1 MRLLLSSRHPVP
13 DRAEVH
19 ELFSEYHETGDPVL
33 RDRIVEAHLGLAEYL
48 ARRFDH
54 RGEPIDDLVQV
65 ASLAL
70 IHAVDRF
77 DPSRGLEFTTYA
89 VPTIVGELKR
99 YFRDKGWALRVPR
112 RLQELHL
119 QLATAIADL
128 THELGRSPSIAEI
141 ALRAN
146 ASVDNVI
153 EAMEA
158 GHAYRSSSLDAPLLG
173 DDPTAQ
179 SAKLGQPDDRFTG
192 VDERNELDSLLK
204 DLPERERAILVLRFY
219 DGLTQSEIAQR
230 VGISQMHVSRL
241 LSRTLDVLRRRVA
254 EEERGA

>member
-1 MRLLLSSRHPVP
+1 MRVLSSSRRPVP
-13 DRAEVH
+13 DRDEVH
-19 ELFSEYHETGDPVL
+19 ELLSEYHETGDPLV

-70 IHAVDRF
+70 IHAVERF

-89 VPTIVGELKR
+89 VPTIVGEVKR

-119 QLATAIADL
+119 QLATTVAEL
-128 THELGRSPSIAEI
+128 THELGRSPSIPEI
-141 ALRAN
+141 AERAH
-146 ASVDNVI
+146 AGIDDVI
-153 EAMEA
+153 EALEA
-158 GHAYRSSSLDAPLLG
+158 GQAYRSSSLDAPRSGEDTAAHSSTLG
-173 DDPTAQ
+173 E
-179 SAKLGQPDDRFTG
+179 PDERFTG
-192 VDERNELDSLLK
+192 VDERSELTSLLRG
-204 DLPERERAILVLRFY
+204 LPEREREILVLRFY
-219 DGLTQSEIAQR
+219 DGLTQSEIAER

-241 LSRTLDVLRRRVA
+241 LSRTLESLRRRA
-254 EEERGA
+254 AAEERGA